1 MCPRRPRRGMG
12 WMSVEND
19 FLQEQLALNERVL
32 VLTYQLAWFFTMNLM
47 DDAAIL
53 ATIFT

>member
-1 MCPRRPRRGMG
+1 MG

>member
-1 MCPRRPRRGMG
+1 MCLRKQRLGIVR
-12 WMSVEND
+12 MSAEVG
-19 FLQEQLALNERVL
+19 FYQGQLTLSERVL
-32 VLTYQLAWFFTMNLM
+32 VLTYQVAWYCTMNLM